1 MVRRQPRFYRAR
13 RDGAAIDP
21 AEMLRSALDAFALA
35 PGQVLFREGDEGDHM
50 YVVLN
55 GSVDIL
61 VGDTVIESATRGVV
75 LGEMAMID
83 DGPRSASAIANVA
96 SRLVAIDRN
105 RFHLLV
111 QRHPTFSTHV
121 MKVLADRLRHMN
133 QLFLAA
139 RGRERAGAEPK
150 A

>member
-1 MVRRQPRFYRAR
+1 MLKRQPRFYRGR
-13 RDGAAIDP
+13 QDEGAINP
-21 AEMLRSALDAFALA
+21 AEMLRSALDSFTLA
-35 PGQVLFREGDEGDHM
+35 PGEALFREGEEGDRM
-50 YVVLN
+50 YVVLD
-55 GSVDIL
+55 GRVDIL
-61 VGDTVIESATRGVV
+61 IGDTVVEVASRGVV

-83 DGPRSASAIANVA
+83 DAPRSASAIAKTA
-96 SRLVAIDRN
+96 SRLVAIDRK

-111 QRHPTFSTHV
+111 QRHPGFSTHV

-139 RGRERAGAEPK
+139 KGRQRPVPK

>member
-1 MVRRQPRFYRAR
+1 MVRRQPKFYRAR
-13 RDGAAIDP
+13 QDGGAINP
-21 AEMLRSALDAFALA
+21 AEMLRSALDAFTLA
-35 PGQVLFREGDEGDHM
+35 PGEVLFREGDEGDHM
-50 YVVLN
+50 YVVLD
-55 GSVDIL
+55 GSVDIV

-83 DGPRSASAIANVA
+83 DSPRSASAIASVA

-111 QRHPTFSTHV
+111 QRHPAFSTHV